1 MDYNLSHIAGTPY
14 IHIGSSPF
22 SVDELNIFDL
32 MIASEEAVYVPRVK
46 ESSRS
51 ITLSK
56 ALDFTTEFGKSL
68 YDNYYNIVRLLDD
81 GSDIFDNYPYEK
93 MVVGRQEKRHKMAN
107 VGYIHEEL
115 RCSPPGEDYEIHKDS
130 TNKLLTCL
138 IYLEPEVSNGTFF
151 HESKDDL
158 PGIEHKW
165 KRGTGYIFKSGRGSF
180 HSYKNTTD
188 NLRWVYMANLY
199 QKNPFTK

>member
-68 YDNYYNIVRLLDD
+68 YDNYYNIVRQLDD

-93 MVVGRQEKRHKMAN
+93 M
-107 VGYIHEEL
+107 
-115 RCSPPGEDYEIHKDS
+115 
-130 TNKLLTCL
+130 
-138 IYLEPEVSNGTFF
+138 
-151 HESKDDL
+151 
-158 PGIEHKW
+158 
-165 KRGTGYIFKSGRGSF
+165 
-180 HSYKNTTD
+180 
-188 NLRWVYMANLY
+188 
-199 QKNPFTK
+199 